1 MAALV
6 WNVSAE
12 KFYESGLDRG
22 TLYVRDGAGDYTP
35 GVAWE
40 GLMSVTEKPGGAEP
54 TDLWAGNTKYAQ
66 LISPEIFDGSLEAY
80 QFPDE
85 WWPCDGV
92 APHGTLLGTYIG
104 QQSRSTF
111 GLSYRTR
118 IGSDQDGD
126 EAYYKIHCIYG
137 CKAQPS
143 EVGRNTINDSP
154 ETVTF
159 SWEFKTT
166 PVSIT
171 NFGTVSKLTFDT
183 RTLTAGNLT
192 ALEGQLWG
200 LDDVTTPALLLPDAL
215 LALLT

>member
-22 TLYVRDGAGDYTP
+22 TLYVRDGSGDYTP

-40 GLMSVTEKPGGAEP
+40 GLMSVSEKPGGAEP
-54 TDLWAGNTKYAQ
+54 TDLWANNVLYAK
-66 LISPEIFDGSLEAY
+66 LVSPEIFDGSIEAY

-85 WWPCDGV
+85 WFPCDGV
-92 APHGTLLGTYIG
+92 APHATLLGTFIH

-111 GLSYRTR
+111 GLAYRTR
-118 IGSDQDGD
+118 IGSDAGGD
-126 EAYYKIHCIYG
+126 TLAYKIHLIYG
-137 CKAQPS
+137 CLAQPS
-143 EVGRNTINDSP
+143 EVARSTVNDSP
-154 ETVTF
+154 EAATF

-166 PVSIT
+166 PVSTTSYGAI
-171 NFGTVSKLTFDT
+171 SKLTFDT

-192 ALEGQLWG
+192 VLENNLWG
-200 LDDVTTPALLLPDAL
+200 FDDTTTPNLPLPDAL
-215 LALLT
+215 FALLT